1 MDDNDKKS
9 PRHKGPGKSGP
20 RAAGPRRDGAAGKGG
35 KPSFGRQ
42 ETLFAAWRPAGS
54 G

>member
-35 KPSFGRQ
+35 KPSFGAKKPYSPRG
-42 ETLFAAWRPAGS
+42 ARPS
-54 G
+54 GG